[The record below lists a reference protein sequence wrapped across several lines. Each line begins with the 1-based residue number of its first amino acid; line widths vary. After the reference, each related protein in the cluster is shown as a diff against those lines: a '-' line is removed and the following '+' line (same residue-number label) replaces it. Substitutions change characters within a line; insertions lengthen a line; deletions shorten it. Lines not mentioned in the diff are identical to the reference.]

1 MLSRLHKNQPLPPFS
16 EGSSLPFSHTPTLNK
31 TSSGYGHPFWLLST
45 HPASRGH
52 GRPPPTSPW
61 PSNPRRR
68 QHSFKDCTE
77 GVMMCMT
84 FVTAV
89 SLLQRSLR
97 DWGFMFPDLR
107 PSSLDHWYILPS
119 NSATRNGTN
128 ISSSDGQERHDT
140 YFTRARA
147 I

>member
-1 MLSRLHKNQPLPPFS
+1 MDTLFGCCQ
-16 EGSSLPFSHTPTLNK
+16 PTLRVVV
-31 TSSGYGHPFWLLST
+31 TGDHPPLL
-45 HPASRGH
+45 PGQAIQGGVNIASK
-52 GRPPPTSPW
+52 
-61 PSNPRRR
+61 
-68 QHSFKDCTE
+68 FCTE

-84 FVTAV
+84 FATAV